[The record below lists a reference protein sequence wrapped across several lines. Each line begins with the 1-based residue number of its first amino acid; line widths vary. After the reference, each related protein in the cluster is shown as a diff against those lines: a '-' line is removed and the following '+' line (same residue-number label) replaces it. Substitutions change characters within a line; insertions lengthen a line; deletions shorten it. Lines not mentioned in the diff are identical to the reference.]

1 MDEKDFL
8 KPKSHG
14 VYGIIITQAIVTAV
28 ILLSVIAVTYF
39 FKGTYGDLK
48 EWYTADICAETDV
61 NEVIETAGG
70 ELDEV

>member
-28 ILLSVIAVTYF
+28 ILLTVLTVKYF
-39 FKGTYGDLK
+39 FRGTYQDLK

-61 NEVIETAGG
+61 NEVMETGG
-70 ELDEV
+70 ESDEV

>member
-28 ILLSVIAVTYF
+28 ILLSVLTVKYF
-39 FKGTYGDLK
+39 FKGTYRDLK
-48 EWYTADICAETDV
+48 KWYTADICAETDI
-61 NEVIETAGG
+61 NEVMETGG
-70 ELDEV
+70 ESDEV

>member
-28 ILLSVIAVTYF
+28 ILLTVLTVKYF
-39 FKGTYGDLK
+39 FRGTYQDLK
-48 EWYTADICAETDV
+48 EWYTANICAETDV
-61 NEVIETAGG
+61 NEVMETGG
-70 ELDEV
+70 ESDEV